1 MPGSIIIQM
10 ILHNP
15 SLIQTLLSVLESHQI
30 SRRAAPGRGLY
41 RRLGIQ
47 KNPECSAL
55 LSSPDPEEFLFL
67 VLSHYTLPFLI
78 IQDFSWN
85 ILTGKYCVLSTL
97 VL

>member
-47 KNPECSAL
+47 K
-55 LSSPDPEEFLFL
+55 DPEYSVFFC
-67 VLSHYTLPFLI
+67 HPTPKNF
-78 IQDFSWN
+78 FF
-85 ILTGKYCVLSTL
+85 
-97 VL
+97 